1 MRLQRG
7 SSVAPAPFHRQLARP
22 SRSPGQSRGGI
33 SSLRFRFLCAGWQLA
48 ARCAAKHRA
57 PSLLVSTRPGAMSL
71 LFWALT
77 RCWTGPGPRGG
88 PRQRP
93 NYPNPLQEHG
103 GHGWLARGT
112 LLGPRCAHGRGPRPA
127 GQPRHADR
135 WRCDLVQVS
144 PSTAKPPPAPPP
156 SARLP
161 HSRPA
166 HTPRGKGNSGT
177 ERGKEKEAEKRAKD
191 GEGEGRAEGG
201 VVAVVA

>member
-1 MRLQRG
+1 
-7 SSVAPAPFHRQLARP
+7 
-22 SRSPGQSRGGI
+22 
-33 SSLRFRFLCAGWQLA
+33 
-48 ARCAAKHRA
+48 
-57 PSLLVSTRPGAMSL
+57 MSL

-93 NYPNPLQEHG
+93 DYPHPLQEHG

-144 PSTAKPPPAPPP
+144 PSTAKPPAPPP
-156 SARLP
+156 SALRPPPPLPPRP
-161 HSRPA
+161 HS
-166 HTPRGKGNSGT
+166 PRKRKQRYRERERKGGREASEG
-177 ERGKEKEAEKRAKD
+177 RGGG
-191 GEGEGRAEGG
+191 GEGGG
-201 VVAVVA
+201 VVVVWGGWACRHGGSTLLSLRWGRMRFLCFFGGGVFFVFFFFFIFWA